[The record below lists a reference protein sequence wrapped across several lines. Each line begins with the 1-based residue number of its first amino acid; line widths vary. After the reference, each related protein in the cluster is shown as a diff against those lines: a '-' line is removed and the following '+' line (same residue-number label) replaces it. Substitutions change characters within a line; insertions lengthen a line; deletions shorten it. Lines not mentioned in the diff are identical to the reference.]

1 MQPVIES
8 LNKPGGLA
16 ERLRRLRKTA
26 GLTGDELA
34 DRYGWQRTK
43 VSKLENARQWP
54 TTTDLENWAA
64 ACGHPEAVPE
74 LQALLDEAEAVR
86 RQIRHQRHRGQA
98 AIQEEFDRA
107 VRQGKR
113 IRNFEVTFIPGLLQ
127 TADYARYRSL
137 EAVRVHGFAV
147 DAVEASV
154 SARMK
159 RQEVLYEPGRQFDF
173 ILTEAALRFLV
184 CPAGVMLGQ
193 LDRLATLSGL
203 ASITLGVIPFDTE
216 LQVAPVNGFLIVDD
230 VTYVETHDALED
242 VHGQESADYER
253 IADGL
258 MAEALTGDGAL
269 RVISEAAARVRG
281 A

>member
-1 MQPVIES
+1 MQPVIEQ

-16 ERLRRLRKTA
+16 GRLRRLRKTA
-26 GLTGDELA
+26 GLTGEQLA
-34 DRYGWQRTK
+34 DLNGWQRTK

-54 TTTDLENWAA
+54 SHADLDEWAA
-64 ACGHPEAVPE
+64 ACGHPEEAAE
-74 LQALLDEAEAVR
+74 LRDLLDEAEVVR
-86 RQIRHQRHRGQA
+86 RRIRYERHRGQA

-127 TADYARYRSL
+127 TAEYARCRSL
-137 EAVRVHGFAV
+137 EAVRVHGFRPDGVEEAV
-147 DAVEASV
+147 AG
-154 SARMK
+154 RMR
-159 RQEVLYEPGRQFDF
+159 RQEVLYESGRQFEF

-184 CPAGVMLGQ
+184 CPADVMLGQ

-203 ASITLGVIPFDTE
+203 ASIALGIIPLDTE
-216 LQVAPVNGFLIVDD
+216 LSIAPVNGFLIVDD
-230 VTYVETHDALED
+230 VTYVETHDVMEGLR
-242 VHGQESADYER
+242 GGESAAYDQ

-258 MAEALTGDGAL
+258 MAEALTGDEAL
-269 RVISEAAARVRG
+269 GLISAAAARLRE